1 MYTIRFGVLKTLILL
16 LAGFFVCVPLHAQS
30 TVGSGSIQGT
40 ITDPSGAVVPDAE
53 VTIRNIN
60 TAQTITTRATDRGL
74 YTAGS
79 LQPGQYTVE
88 VAQAGFGRQR
98 LSLTVQVGVTSTGD
112 VKLKVGSATD
122 TVNVTANQI
131 AVDTTQSVVQGVLT
145 TEQIENLPVDGRN
158 FLNLAQLE
166 PGVQLQD
173 GQTFDPT
180 KAGYS
185 SVSFNGVNGRTARIE
200 LDGVDVSDETVGT
213 TTLNISSGSIE
224 EFQVS
229 RSSLDASSE
238 LTSSGSIN
246 VSTRSGTNKFHGEA
260 FGLFRDRRAGFAASP
275 GGLNNPFQRSQ
286 FGGSIGGPILA
297 DKLFFF
303 ADVERVKQDQ
313 LQPQNF
319 PDPFT
324 ALNGGFTSPFRDT
337 YSVAKL
343 DYQAPHGIHA
353 FYRFAFENNLSAA
366 NFGFGYAVFVNRDN
380 TPAHAA
386 GVDFT
391 TGSFTHS
398 IRFQYLKF
406 HNLIGDGTSA
416 TANPH
421 NPIPGANID
430 VDDIGVQT
438 GPNLLAPQ
446 QTYQSD
452 RQIKYDGSK
461 TIRSHVLRYGVS
473 FNHLLGGG
481 FASFY
486 GLGPQIQTLSSVAP
500 SATDGNLLDYPITNV
515 IIGNGQGFFTEAPGF
530 GAPAGGQKDD
540 RLSLYVGDYWKIKPN
555 FTLNYALRYQRDTGR
570 NDSDLAPIPCSAV
583 NPAFGNLAPCTGS
596 ALLFDS
602 FSPGLGKR
610 VRQPSANFGPQLGFA
625 WNVTG
630 SGKTVI
636 RGGAGIY
643 YENSVFNNTLF
654 DRPGKLAKG
663 LFPNQAVICG
673 GVNQIAFPNPDGT
686 NTTLTSFNGQSI
698 ADICNGT
705 IGQSAAAL
713 IALQKAYQGAVKA
726 AGASANGSFVGNL
739 LAVPAPFG
747 LQNYAPNYRS
757 PRSYQINIGVQQ
769 SLWKNGV
776 FTADYIRNIGLFI
789 PLALD
794 VNHVGAARF
803 LNTKAANNAISNTL
817 ADCKVGSIDQAIAA
831 CPGLHTD
838 PDTGVVT
845 GATINDFAGDG
856 LDSGVQRYS
865 GLPVSVAGAAGA
877 TPDTGAAFPGAN
889 PLLGQGFFQYYA
901 GRSVYSGL
909 QLNFRQQYG
918 RERFLRGGNF
928 EISYALSRFEG
939 SGGNDQ
945 NFSALAI
952 DSDNPKRFYGPTN
965 LDRTHQL
972 SFGGVFDPQIASWRS
987 GPRFSVISHFY
998 SSPASTLTVND
1009 SGPGRIF
1016 RTDFTGDGTSRD
1028 VLPGTNIGALDRTV
1042 SPGGLNRAIA
1052 NYNTNV
1058 AGKPTPAGQALIA
1071 ANLFSASQLS
1081 QLGAVAPTLAP
1092 ALAGVQGNGGT
1103 RTFDFRMSYPFSFK
1117 ERFHLEPSVGFFNLF
1132 NFSNFVDYSAGQTRL
1147 STSANAGTLQGT
1159 TNGSSRDFL
1168 RVGNGSGTFAQGAP
1182 RELEYG
1188 LRFTF

>member
-1 MYTIRFGVLKTLILL
+1 MEAIRFRFLNTLILL
-16 LAGFFVCVPLHAQS
+16 LAGFFVSVALHAQS

-40 ITDPSGAVVPDAE
+40 ITDPSGAVVPGAD
-53 VTIRNIN
+53 VTIRNTN
-60 TAQTITTRATDRGL
+60 TAQTIAAKTTDKGL

-79 LQPGQYTVE
+79 LQPGQYTIE
-88 VAQAGFGRQR
+88 VAQPGFGQQR
-98 LSLTVQVGVTSTGD
+98 LSVTVQVGVTSNGD
-112 VKLKVGSATD
+112 VKLKLGNASE
-122 TVNVTANQI
+122 TVNVTASQI
-131 AVDTTQSVVQGVLT
+131 AVDTTQSVVQGVMT
-145 TEQIENLPVDGRN
+145 TEQIESLPVDGRN

-260 FGLFRDRRAGFAASP
+260 FGLFRDRRAGFANSP
-275 GGLNNPFQRSQ
+275 GGLDNPFQRDQ

-303 ADVERVKQDQ
+303 ANVERVKQDQ
-313 LQPQNF
+313 LQPQTF
-319 PDPFT
+319 PAPFT

-353 FYRFAFENNLSAA
+353 FYRFAFENNLAAA
-366 NFGFGYAVFVNRDN
+366 NFGFGYSVFNNRDN

-406 HNLIGDGTSA
+406 HNLIGGGTSVD
-416 TANPH
+416 ANPH
-421 NPIPGANID
+421 NPIPGANLD
-430 VDDIGVQT
+430 VADVGVQT

-446 QTYQSD
+446 QTYQAD
-452 RQIKYDGSK
+452 HQIKYDGSK
-461 TIRSHVLRYGVS
+461 TIRSHVLRYGFS

-481 FASFY
+481 FASFF
-486 GLGPQIQTLSSVAP
+486 GLGPQIQTLSSLAP
-500 SATDGNLLDYPITNV
+500 SPNDGNIVDYPITAV
-515 IIGNGQGFFTEAPGF
+515 IIGNGQGFFTEVPGF
-530 GAPAGGQKDD
+530 GAPAGGQKDN
-540 RLSLYVGDYWKIKPN
+540 RLSLYVGDYWKVRPN

-570 NDSDLAPIPCSAV
+570 NDSDLAPIPCSEV
-583 NPAFGNLAPCTGS
+583 NPAFGNLSPCSGS
-596 ALLFDS
+596 ALIFDS
-602 FSPGLGKR
+602 FSPGLGKK
-610 VRQPSANFGPQLGFA
+610 VRQPNSNFGPQVGFA
-625 WNVTG
+625 WNVSG
-630 SGKTVI
+630 NGKTVI
-636 RGGAGIY
+636 RAGAGIY

-673 GVNQIAFPNPDGT
+673 GTNQIAFPNSDGT
-686 NTTLTSFNGQSI
+686 STILTSFNGQSI

-705 IGQSAAAL
+705 IGQSAPAL
-713 IALQKAYQGAVKA
+713 IALQKAYQSAVAA
-726 AGASANGSFVGNL
+726 AGPSSNGSFVGNIL
-739 LAVPAPFG
+739 SVPAAFG
-747 LQNYAPNYRS
+747 LSNYSPNYRS
-757 PRSYQINIGVQQ
+757 PRSYQMNIGVQQ
-769 SLWKNGV
+769 SLWKDGV

-789 PLALD
+789 PRALD

-803 LNTKAANNAISNTL
+803 LNKTAALSAISATTTAFNCGGGTDS
-817 ADCKVGSIDQAIAA
+817 AAIDCAI
-831 CPGLHTD
+831 GN
-838 PDTGVVT
+838 
-845 GATINDFAGDG
+845 GAQIGDFAGNG
-856 LDSGVQRYS
+856 LDSGVTAFS
-865 GLPVSVAGAAGA
+865 GLPASVVGL

-889 PLLGQGFFQYYA
+889 PLVGQGLFQYYG

-909 QLNFRQQYG
+909 QLNFRQQYS
-918 RERFLRGGNF
+918 RTRFLRGGNF
-928 EISYALSRFEG
+928 EVSYALSRFEG

-945 NFSALAI
+945 NFSAVAV
-952 DSDNPKRFYGPTN
+952 DNDNPNHFYGPTN

-972 SFGGVFDPQIASWRS
+972 SFGGVFDPQIASWKS
-987 GPRFSVISHFY
+987 GPRFSIISHFY
-998 SSPASTLTVND
+998 SAPASTLRVSD
-1009 SGPGRIF
+1009 SGPGQIF
-1016 RTDFTGDGTSRD
+1016 RTDYTGDGTAQD
-1028 VLPGTNIGALDRTV
+1028 LLPGTNVGALDRTV

-1058 AGKPTPAGQALIA
+1058 GGKPTPAGQALINA
-1071 ANLFSASQLS
+1071 GLFSATQLS
-1081 QLGAVAPTLAP
+1081 QLGAVAPILAP
-1092 ALAGVQGNGGT
+1092 ALPGVQGNGGT
-1103 RTFDFRMSYPFSFK
+1103 RTFDFRLSYPFSI
-1117 ERFHLEPSVGFFNLF
+1117 ERSSFQLHIEPSIGFFNIF
-1132 NFSNFVDYSAGQTRL
+1132 NFSNFVDYSAGT
-1147 STSANAGTLQGT
+1147 STAPGQSDLGTTASPGTLQGT
-1159 TNGSSRDFL
+1159 TNGPSRDYL
-1168 RVGNGSGTFAQGAP
+1168 RIGNGTGTFAQGAP

-1188 LRFTF
+1188 LKITF